1 MSPALLLELVD
12 TCERRELG
20 FRAAAEGVGDPPLR
34 RLLESYAEQRAAFA
48 RELRRELSRLGAV
61 AAAGGRQE
69 TARATQTS
77 GAVPTGD
84 EAAIIAECAR
94 DEEAAIRA
102 YREALESAGEVV
114 ERQYQQL
121 REAYD
126 HLRLLEES
134 RASAA

>member
-1 MSPALLLELVD
+1 MSPALLLGLVD
-12 TCERRELG
+12 TCERREHG
-20 FRAAAEGVGDPPLR
+20 FRVAAEGVGDPPLR

-48 RELRRELSRLGAV
+48 RELRRELSRLGA
-61 AAAGGRQE
+61 AAAGPE
-69 TARATQTS
+69 TAPHGRVA
-77 GAVPTGD
+77 GPVPTGD

-94 DEEAAIRA
+94 DEDAAINA
-102 YREALESAGEVV
+102 YREALGSAGEVV

-134 RASAA
+134 RAGAA

>member
-12 TCERRELG
+12 TCERREHG
-20 FRAAAEGVGDPPLR
+20 FRVAAEGVGDPPLR

-48 RELRRELSRLGAV
+48 RELRCELSRLGA
-61 AAAGGRQE
+61 AAGGHPE
-69 TARATQTS
+69 TAPVTQTS

-84 EAAIIAECAR
+84 EAAIIAKCAR
-94 DEEAAIRA
+94 DEDAAINA
-102 YREALESAGEVV
+102 YREALGSADEVV